1 VKRTRPVA
9 LVLAALLVGG
19 YGYRAFVGIRA
30 GWAFE
35 KGRDAYGHRIY
46 EEATPLLESSAVG
59 FLGLRATRLAAEA
72 QKELWER
79 QEDLKGAVTADPAPL
94 VAAADGFLR
103 CRCLSPASR
112 RSWEGLG
119 EVYNQLEWIERERR
133 ALTSFQP
140 GVPPWSRVGRQGRI
154 AIGMIRAALE
164 LAPNWYSLLDELA
177 LTFWAYGL
185 EEESREAIRAS
196 ALSLPLFYRHR
207 YWRVPDTP
215 QWMLDTFAEASRE
228 ALGQVPL
235 LAPVSHLNDL
245 GKLDLL
251 RGEYELAA
259 ATLEEA
265 LGKRGDA
272 TNRAE
277 TEFNLALA
285 LLALGDEARGREH
298 LELAAENP
306 VFRAASLREL
316 ARVDRLS
323 GDLASAVERL
333 RQLRYEDPSNLDY
346 CLEFAEMAKQIPN
359 WPAVIEALRWARL
372 IHPEDPRPHVALV
385 DAYLD
390 MDDTTAA
397 SVVFREIEDL
407 KDLAVDP
414 DELQRLEW
422 RIEVEAGG

>member
-1 VKRTRPVA
+1 VKRARPFF
-9 LVLAALLVGG
+9 LLLAALLACG

-30 GWAFE
+30 GWTFE
-35 KGRDAYGHRIY
+35 KGRESYRARTY
-46 EEATPLLESSAVG
+46 EEASPLLERSAVG

-72 QKELWER
+72 RKELWEQ
-79 QEDLKGAVTADPAPL
+79 QEDLLGAVEADPAPL
-94 VAAADGFLR
+94 FAAADGFLR
-103 CRCLSPASR
+103 CRCISPASR

-140 GVPPWSRVGRQGRI
+140 GLPPWSRVGRQGRI
-154 AIGMIRAALE
+154 SIGMIRSALE

-196 ALSLPLFYRHR
+196 ARSLPLFYRHR
-207 YWRVPDTP
+207 YWRVPDVP
-215 QWMLDTFAEASRE
+215 RWMFDTFAEASRE

-251 RGEYELAA
+251 REEYELAVVTLKDA
-259 ATLEEA
+259 LEES
-265 LGKRGDA
+265 GDA

-285 LLALGDEARGREH
+285 LLALGDEAGGREH
-298 LELAAENP
+298 LEIAAENP

-316 ARVDRLS
+316 ARVAERS

-333 RQLRYEDPSNLDY
+333 RQLRYEDPSNLEY
-346 CLEFAEMAKQIPN
+346 CLEFAEMAKEIPI
-359 WPAVIEALRWARL
+359 WPAVTEALRWARL
-372 IHPEDPRPHVALV
+372 IHPDDPRPHLALA
-385 DAYLD
+385 DAYLE
-390 MDDTTAA
+390 MGDTMAA
-397 SVVFREIEDL
+397 KALFREIQEL
-407 KDLAVDP
+407 EVDP
-414 DELQRLEW
+414 EELQRLGR
-422 RIEVEAGG
+422 RIAMQTGR

>member
-1 VKRTRPVA
+1 VNPVRPVI
-9 LVLAALLVGG
+9 LVLAALMVGG
-19 YGYRAFVGIRA
+19 YGYRALVGIRA

-35 KGRDAYGHRIY
+35 QGREAYRARIY
-46 EEATPLLESSAVG
+46 DEAAPLFERAAVG

-72 QKELWER
+72 QKELWEQ

-94 VAAADGFLR
+94 IAATDGFLR

-119 EVYNQLEWIERERR
+119 EVYNQLEWIEREER
-133 ALTSFQP
+133 ALSSFQS
-140 GVPPWSRVGRQGRI
+140 GIAPWSRVGRRGRI
-154 AIGMIRAALE
+154 SIGMIRSALE
-164 LAPNWYSLLDELA
+164 LAPNWSSLLDELA

-207 YWRVPDTP
+207 YWRVPDAP
-215 QWMLDTFAEASRE
+215 QWMFDTFAEASRE

-235 LAPVSHLNDL
+235 LAPVGHLNDL

-259 ATLEEA
+259 RTLEEA
-265 LGKRGDA
+265 LGKSGHA

-285 LLALGDEARGREH
+285 LLALGDEAGGREH
-298 LELAAENP
+298 LEIAAENP

-316 ARVDRLS
+316 ARVAQLA
-323 GDLASAVERL
+323 GDLPSAVERL
-333 RQLRYEDPSNLDY
+333 RQLRYEDPSNLEY
-346 CLEFAEMAKQIPN
+346 CLEFAEMAKQIPI
-359 WPAVIEALRWARL
+359 WPSVIEALRWAKL
-372 IHPEDPRPHVALV
+372 IHPDDPRPHVALA
-385 DAYLD
+385 DAYLL
-390 MDDTTAA
+390 MGDTMAA
-397 SVVFREIEDL
+397 RDLFREIEKL
-407 KDLAVDP
+407 EVDP
-414 DELQRLEW
+414 AEL
-422 RIEVEAGG
+422 